1 MRHQSMV
8 AKKTLSLFLKGLRL
22 EADGERMSDMAK
34 KVGVSP
40 AYLSS
45 VETGKRQM
53 TDKLFDEIVK
63 VYQLKNDQKEEL
75 KYLSDMAK
83 SKLDVPL
90 DKMDDQKKDVVVQF
104 LSSVDDLSD
113 EDLDKINL
121 IMNKKKK

>member
-1 MRHQSMV
+1 
-8 AKKTLSLFLKGLRL
+8 
-22 EADGERMSDMAK
+22 
-34 KVGVSP
+34 
-40 AYLSS
+40 
-45 VETGKRQM
+45 
-53 TDKLFDEIVK
+53 
-63 VYQLKNDQKEEL
+63 
-75 KYLSDMAK
+75 MAK

>member
-1 MRHQSMV
+1 MV